1 MKFVVAPD
9 KYKGSLT
16 GFEFCEAV
24 EEGIRKVFPRAEI
37 VKKPLADGGD
47 GTMEVVKDYLEAE
60 EIRVQVS
67 DPLFRKI
74 EVPYLFSEKQKTAF
88 IEMSEASGHRLLKPS
103 ELNCMKTTTLGTGEL
118 ILDALKKGAKQI
130 LLGIG
135 GSATNDGGMGVAQAL
150 GYSFT
155 DAAGK
160 ILAPI
165 GENLS
170 KVHCI
175 HPPEKN
181 VIDGVVIKI
190 ACDVNN
196 PFYGRN
202 GAAKVYAAQKGA
214 SKDKIEVLDKGL
226 KNFAALIQKDK
237 GINLQNIE
245 GSGAAGGLGGGAVA
259 FLEGQLISG
268 IDLIK
273 QLANFEAVLSE
284 TDWIIT
290 GEGKLDSQT
299 LSGKTIAGVLASA
312 KKHQIKVA
320 ALCGVVELSIDEQ
333 EASGITYA
341 TSILRIFQN
350 LEDAMAS
357 SYDHLKL
364 ATYNFCQAMKTELG
378 SEQH

>member
-1 MKFVVAPD
+1 MKFILAPD

-24 EEGIRKVFPRAEI
+24 EEGIRLVFPEAEI
-37 VKKPLADGGD
+37 IKKPLADGGD
-47 GTMEVVKDYLEAE
+47 GTMEVVKGYLEAE

-74 EVPYLFSEKQKTAF
+74 KVPYLYSEKQRTAF
-88 IEMSEASGHRLLKPS
+88 IEMSEASGHRLLQNS

-118 ILDALKKGAKQI
+118 ILDAIQKGAKQI

-155 DAAGK
+155 NAAGK

-165 GENLS
+165 GKNLS
-170 KVHCI
+170 KVHFI

-181 VIDGVVIKI
+181 VIDGVVFKI

-196 PFYGRN
+196 PFYGQN
-202 GAAKVYAAQKGA
+202 GAAQVYAAQKGA
-214 SKDKIEVLDKGL
+214 SIKEIKLLDKGL
-226 KNFAALIQKDK
+226 ETFATLIQKDL
-237 GINLQNIE
+237 GINLQDIE

-259 FLEGQLISG
+259 FLNGQLISG
-268 IDLIK
+268 IELIK
-273 QLANFEAVLSE
+273 KLANFEAVLNE

-290 GEGKLDSQT
+290 GEGKLDRQT
-299 LSGKTIAGVLASA
+299 LSGKTIAGLLASA
-312 KKHQIKVA
+312 KKHDIKVA
-320 ALCGVVELSIDEQ
+320 ALCGIVELSIDEQ
-333 EASGITYA
+333 EVSGITYA
-341 TSILRIFQN
+341 TSILRNFQN
-350 LEDAMAS
+350 LEGAMAS
-357 SYDHLKL
+357 SYDNLKL
-364 ATYNFCQAMKTELG
+364 AAYNFCQAIKNQHG
-378 SEQH
+378 SE